1 METPRLAAADPYVFV
16 GYWYNGVWLPAAGPT
31 ARNRRWKRMKIRTHV
46 LGPQLFWAAGI
57 ATLLFHP
64 APARA
69 EDRTNLYVVVTDSQ
83 SGEPINQ
90 AHLTL
95 QFREPE
101 KFGRTKP
108 IAYSAK
114 TNAQGKCKFP
124 NIPKGAF
131 RLLVTADRHQTFGK
145 YFTLRDDNQIFE
157 VKLKKPQPLL

>member
-1 METPRLAAADPYVFV
+1 MNMRRKVFGLGWALV
-16 GYWYNGVWLPAAGPT
+16 AGM
-31 ARNRRWKRMKIRTHV
+31 AV
-46 LGPQLFWAAGI
+46 LFFEQL
-57 ATLLFHP
+57 
-64 APARA
+64 PARA
-69 EDRTNLYVVVTDSQ
+69 ADRTSLYVVVKDAQ

-95 QFREPE
+95 QFGEPE

-124 NIPKGAF
+124 DIPKGPF
-131 RLLVTADRHQTFGK
+131 RLMVTADHHQTFGMDYK
-145 YFTLRDDNQIFE
+145 LEQDDQVVE

>member
-1 METPRLAAADPYVFV
+1 MKTRSELFGARLLLTAGAAALLF
-16 GYWYNGVWLPAAGPT
+16 
-31 ARNRRWKRMKIRTHV
+31 
-46 LGPQLFWAAGI
+46 PQL
-57 ATLLFHP
+57 
-64 APARA
+64 PARA
-69 EDRTNLYVVVTDSQ
+69 ADRTNLYVVVMDSQ

-95 QFREPE
+95 QFGEPA

-124 NIPKGAF
+124 DIPKGPF
-131 RLLVTADRHQTFGK
+131 RLIVTAEHHQTFG
-145 YFTLRDDNQIFE
+145 RDYKLEEDNQVVE